1 MQPCRRRWVLALAAA
16 LFAPL
21 VYCTAAQAARV
32 GDDAADAPAAKISDA
47 ARALEQAAL
56 QSQFASDAR
65 EVTLL
70 QQAHDDLAAAVDQL
84 HGARR
89 TRTMWL
95 LDDREQAIQRTAT
108 LLGPVIS
115 PVDDGFGPPV
125 PSRDQLAQ
133 LAIEAQELE
142 RMAPEVHRLVG
153 TAIIGTAPVREDTG
167 VPPAPPRSPI
177 DVANREL
184 LLWPLGDETAWP

>member
-1 MQPCRRRWVLALAAA
+1 MQPGRNRWVLALAAA

-21 VYCTAAQAARV
+21 VYGTAAQVAPV
-32 GDDAADAPAAKISDA
+32 GGDAPDAPAANIRDA

-56 QSQFASDAR
+56 QAQFASDAR
-65 EVTLL
+65 EVALL

-89 TRTMWL
+89 GRTKWWR
-95 LDDREQAIQRTAT
+95 DDLEQAIQRTAT
-108 LLGPVIS
+108 LLGPVMS

-125 PSRDQLAQ
+125 PSRDQLVQ

-142 RMAPEVHRLVG
+142 GMAAEVHRLVG
-153 TAIIGTAPVREDTG
+153 PGIIGTTPVREDAS

-184 LLWPLGDETAWP
+184 LLWPLGDDTTWP